1 MSKNKKDENPTG
13 VKTASAKHSITKLGS
28 WPVSV
33 LIFALL
39 FAIAGVRQ
47 SAGQDQGLYTD
58 QGQATDLLPQAFPST
73 SQSGASYSGSTA
85 AATSNNTQLTNQ
97 STTGTTQTVTQA
109 QRVQQEAL
117 RNQQRILGLRKKP
130 ALTEFQ
136 QMVAATTG
144 RTLPIFGASTFLNA
158 LPSTFSPVSD
168 VPVTPDYVIGPGDEL
183 RLQVWGQINIRGSY
197 IVDRSGS
204 VSLPGAGTIHV
215 AGVRFDHL
223 TDFLRSQL
231 ARIYRNFDLNVNM
244 GQLRS
249 IQVFVVGEA
258 NMPGSYTLGSLS
270 TILNALFYAGGPKPQ
285 GSLRDIQLKRGGKTI
300 DHFDLYDVLL
310 HGDKHNDMQ
319 LASGDVIFIPPVG
332 KQVAVVG
339 SVNNPAIY
347 ELLNETTIEQVL
359 QLAGGRTNIAV
370 NSQARVERIYDHAV
384 RSVMEV
390 SLSQPSSFRVQDGD
404 IVTVNAIVDRF
415 KNAVTLRGNV
425 ANPGRYS
432 WHPGMRVSDL
442 IPNKDALIT
451 RSYWQRKNDL
461 GQMTMNYQPEPV
473 RNARG
478 VLQPRNP
485 YGYTSQY
492 STTSGLNGTSQQY
505 QGTQYQQAQNQ
516 SGIGQDQYGAEPQQ
530 YGEVQDQDQ
539 YSADQY
545 GTPQSQYGSTPNQ
558 GAPSSTQSSSTP
570 SQTATTPQATSDT
583 SAGGNSV
590 GAALTGSVGRF
601 PIKTTV
607 VLSAPD
613 IDWSYAV
620 IERQNPETLKTS
632 LLSFNLGKVILDGDQ
647 SQNLELMPGD
657 VVTIF
662 STADIRVPISQQT
675 RFVRLE
681 GEFAGAG
688 VYSVKPGETLQEL
701 IRRAGGFTPDAYLY
715 ASEFTRESTRRVQQQ
730 RLSEYADQ
738 LEIQSAAATAA
749 GNAAAVNAQDAAAA
763 TAAASSAQ
771 ASIAQLRR
779 ARPNGRIVLQLKPDS
794 RGIDSLPDLELE
806 DGDQFVV
813 PKVPATVSVEGE
825 VYSANAFIFK
835 RGERTIDY
843 LKEAGG
849 PDRQADM
856 KHAFV
861 LRADG
866 SVYSQQYGNIKK
878 ATIFPG
884 DTIVIPPQL
893 QKLSIMREL
902 IDIGTVV
909 GQFGIGIAAIN
920 LLK

>member
-1 MSKNKKDENPTG
+1 MSKDEKDENLTG
-13 VKTASAKHSITKLGS
+13 VKIAFAKYSFTRIGH
-28 WPVSV
+28 WPVSL

-39 FAIAGVRQ
+39 FAVAGVRR
-47 SAGQDQGLYTD
+47 SAGQNQGLYTD
-58 QGQATDLLPQAFPST
+58 QGQTPYIQGQTPEFFPQAFPPAVPA
-73 SQSGASYSGSTA
+73 GGSYSGVTG
-85 AATSNNTQLTNQ
+85 TGVPNNTQSTTQ
-97 STTGTTQTVTQA
+97 STAGTTQNLTQA

-117 RNQQRILGLRKKP
+117 RNQQRILRLRKKP

-168 VPVTPDYVIGPGDEL
+168 VPVTPDYIIGPGDEL
-183 RLQVWGQINIRGSY
+183 RLQIWGQVNLQGSY
-197 IVDRSGS
+197 IVDRTGS

-231 ARIYRNFDLNVNM
+231 ARVYRNFDLNVNM

-258 NMPGSYTLGSLS
+258 NMPGSYTIGSLS
-270 TILNALFYAGGPKPQ
+270 TLLNALFYAGGPKPQ

-310 HGDKHNDMQ
+310 HGDKSNDVQ

-339 SVNNPAIY
+339 SVNNPEIY
-347 ELLNETTIEQVL
+347 ELRNETTIEQVL

-390 SLSQPSSFRVQDGD
+390 NLSQPSSFQVQDGD

-415 KNAVTLRGNV
+415 KDAVTLRGNV
-425 ANPGRYS
+425 ANPGRYA
-432 WHPGMRVSDL
+432 WHQGMRVSDL

-451 RSYWQRKNDL
+451 RSYWQHKNDL
-461 GQMTMNYQPEPV
+461 GQMTMNYEPEPV

-478 VLQPRNP
+478 VLQPKNS
-485 YGYTSQY
+485 YGS
-492 STTSGLNGTSQQY
+492 STQDRTTPESNGMGQQY
-505 QGTQYQQAQNQ
+505 QGAQNQ
-516 SGIGQDQYGAEPQQ
+516 IGLGQDQYGTEPEQ
-530 YGEVQDQDQ
+530 YGDVQDQ
-539 YSADQY
+539 YSTDQSNAAQQY
-545 GTPQSQYGSTPNQ
+545 GTPTNQTPPST
-558 GAPSSTQSSSTP
+558 SQSSSTP
-570 SQTATTPQATSDT
+570 SQPGIPPQGSSDT

-601 PIKTTV
+601 PVKTSV
-607 VLSAPD
+607 LLSAPD

-620 IERQNPETLKTS
+620 VERQNAETLKTS
-632 LLSFNLGKVILDGDQ
+632 LLPFNLGKVVLDGDQ
-647 SQNLELMPGD
+647 SQNLELLPGD

-681 GEFAGAG
+681 GEFMGAG
-688 VYSVKPGETLQEL
+688 VYSVKPGETLREL
-701 IRRAGGFTPDAYLY
+701 LIRAGGFTPDAYLY

-730 RLSEYADQ
+730 RLNEYADQ
-738 LEIQSAAATAA
+738 LEIQAAAATAA

-794 RGIDSLPDLELE
+794 RGINSVPNLELE

-825 VYSANAFIFK
+825 VYSANAFLFK

-902 IDIGTVV
+902 IDIGTIVS
-909 GQFGIGIAAIN
+909 QFGIGIAAIN